1 MCMRRQCRC
10 RTTVAVGTVRRA
22 LRRSNNARAAP
33 QHKQTSLF
41 SSPFRTQTPSP
52 FFSFN
57 NTPGGGTKARLSSQ
71 VMRTEDRVPAAEAV
85 AAVQTASD
93 AAATKKLQCEVR
105 IFFLSALSTEVKF
118 AEWPLLSP
126 LVSFAVIIP
135 KYCGFRFI
143 LKSHS
148 SL

>member
-10 RTTVAVGTVRRA
+10 RTAVAVGTVRRA
-22 LRRSNNARAAP
+22 LRRSNSARVAHVAP

-52 FFSFN
+52 FFFFN

-85 AAVQTASD
+85 PAVQTASD
-93 AAATKKLQCEVR
+93 AAATKKLQCEAR

-118 AEWPLLSP
+118 AEWPLLRSNYT
-126 LVSFAVIIP
+126 
-135 KYCGFRFI
+135 KI
-143 LKSHS
+143 LRVLFYFEKVS